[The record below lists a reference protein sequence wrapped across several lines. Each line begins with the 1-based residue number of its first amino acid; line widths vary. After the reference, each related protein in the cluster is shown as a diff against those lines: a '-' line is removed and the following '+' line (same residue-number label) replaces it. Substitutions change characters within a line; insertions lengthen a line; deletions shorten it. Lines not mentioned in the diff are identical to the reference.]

1 MLKYIL
7 KYLKGTKMLVENVM
21 TPSDKLVTISPM
33 ATVRDA
39 LKLMKSQK
47 VRSIIVEKNTIDGA
61 YGLVTFKNILQSI
74 VAEDG
79 DIDLLNVY
87 DIAAMPAFSVST
99 QLNVRYAAKMMVGN
113 SIKRLLVI
121 DNNELKG
128 ILTMS
133 DIIEILMESVE

>member
-1 MLKYIL
+1 
-7 KYLKGTKMLVENVM
+7 MLVENVM
-21 TPSDKLVTISPM
+21 TPSERLIKVSPM
-33 ATVRDA
+33 ASVREA
-39 LKLMKSQK
+39 LRLMKENS
-47 VRSIIVEKNTIDGA
+47 VRSVIVEKSSVDGA

-87 DIAAMPAFSVST
+87 DIAAIPAVSVSAK
-99 QLNVRYAAKMMVGN
+99 LNIQYAAKMMVN
-113 SIKRLLVI
+113 RSIKRLLVI
-121 DNNELKG
+121 DNNELQG

>member
-1 MLKYIL
+1 
-7 KYLKGTKMLVENVM
+7 MLVESLM
-21 TPSDKLVTISPM
+21 TPREKLTTISPM
-33 ATVRDA
+33 ATVREA
-39 LKLMKSQK
+39 LNKMRENQ
-47 VRSIIVEKNTIDGA
+47 VRSIIVEKNGEAGA

-87 DIAAMPAFSVST
+87 DIASVPAISVSAK
-99 QLNVRYAAKMMVGN
+99 LNVQYASKMMVKS

-128 ILTMS
+128 ILTMT
-133 DIIEILMESVE
+133 DIIEVLMESVDAH

>member
-1 MLKYIL
+1 
-7 KYLKGTKMLVENVM
+7 MLVENVM
-21 TPSDKLVTISPM
+21 TPSERLIKVSPM
-33 ATVRDA
+33 ASVRDA
-39 LKLMKSQK
+39 LQLMKDNS
-47 VRSIIVEKNTIDGA
+47 VRSVIVEKSIPDGA

-87 DIAAMPAFSVST
+87 DIAAIPAVSVSAK
-99 QLNVRYAAKMMVGN
+99 LNIQYASKMMVN
-113 SIKRLLVI
+113 RSIKRLLVI
-121 DNNELKG
+121 DNNELQG

>member
-1 MLKYIL
+1 
-7 KYLKGTKMLVENVM
+7 MLVKEVM
-21 TPSDKLVTISPM
+21 TPKDKLISISPM

-39 LKLMKSQK
+39 LKIMKLNK
-47 VRSIIVEKNTIDGA
+47 VRSIIVEKSSQDGA

-87 DIAAMPAFSVST
+87 DIASTPAVSVSNE
-99 QLNVRYAAKMMVGN
+99 LNIKYAAKMMVRS

-121 DNNELKG
+121 DNNELYG
-128 ILTMS
+128 ILTMT
-133 DIIEILMESVE
+133 DIIGILMDSVE

>member
-1 MLKYIL
+1 
-7 KYLKGTKMLVENVM
+7 MLVENVM
-21 TPSDKLVTISPM
+21 TPSEKLIKVSPM
-33 ATVRDA
+33 STVREA
-39 LKLMKSQK
+39 LELMKEHK
-47 VRSIIVEKNTIDGA
+47 VRSVIVNKSVDDGA

-87 DIAAMPAFSVST
+87 DIAAIPAISVSAK
-99 QLNVRYAAKMMVGN
+99 LNIQYAAKMMVN
-113 SIKRLLVI
+113 RSIKRILVI

>member
-1 MLKYIL
+1 
-7 KYLKGTKMLVENVM
+7 MLVEDVM
-21 TPSDKLVTISPM
+21 TPKERLVIVSQM
-33 ATVRDA
+33 APVREA
-39 LKLMKSQK
+39 LMLMKKHK
-47 VRSIIVEKNTIDGA
+47 VKAVIVEKSSENGA

-87 DIAAMPAFSVST
+87 DIASTPSISVSRK
-99 QLNVRYAAKMMVGN
+99 LDMKYAARMMVKN

-121 DNNELKG
+121 DNNEIYG

-133 DIIEILMESVE
+133 DIIGVLLNDVESNG